1 MIGHLTLWTVTGSGV
16 PVSSMDVTLTISDI
30 SMAHCWPILLSRSRS
45 VTSPE
50 KEWPWS
56 CKKKLALS
64 YHQVKARRALLQFK
78 DVLLRTRRVLS
89 LYKVYGDRALL
100 VFNGTSLNCNNALL
114 ALNWRYVVWN
124 NKHNLWSVI
133 KCWKLGW
140 AGQVMV
146 MTISPEVNLKIYLIT
161 NSLPLWKK
169 VGLTVNCTDQKQS
182 CSCTVIFPWELA
194 VGSLAGLSGWGLSLV
209 GALRR
214 WIAPLIGLGLEWCL
228 LSPSAEGLCWQL
240 VNQGLGTWCR

>member
-50 KEWPWS
+50 KDWPWS
-56 CKKKLALS
+56 CKKKLELN
-64 YHQVKARRALLQFK
+64 YHQVKARRALLQFKDVLLRTRRVLLVLSPIYHQARARRVLFHFKDVLLRTRSVLLVLLPRYHQARAWRALLQFK

-100 VFNGTSLNCNNALL
+100 VFNGTSLNCNNALV
-114 ALNWRYVVWN
+114 ALNWRYLVWN

-133 KCWKLGW
+133 KMLKTKLGW
-140 AGQVMV
+140 PSDGYDNQSWSKLEN
-146 MTISPEVNLKIYLIT
+146 ISDYKF
-161 NSLPLWKK
+161 
-169 VGLTVNCTDQKQS
+169 LTTLEEGWLDC
-182 CSCTVIFPWELA
+182 EL
-194 VGSLAGLSGWGLSLV
+194 
-209 GALRR
+209 
-214 WIAPLIGLGLEWCL
+214 
-228 LSPSAEGLCWQL
+228 
-240 VNQGLGTWCR
+240 